1 MERRR
6 RRSYGHC
13 LRVSIGKRQPRIR
26 YLVAKG
32 DVVIVIWDR
41 ESIARDGTPY
51 QNQYVWVFRMREP
64 QLSKSRCFSTQTLMF
79 CGR

>member
-1 MERRR
+1 M
-6 RRSYGHC
+6 
-13 LRVSIGKRQPRIR
+13 
-26 YLVAKG
+26 AKG